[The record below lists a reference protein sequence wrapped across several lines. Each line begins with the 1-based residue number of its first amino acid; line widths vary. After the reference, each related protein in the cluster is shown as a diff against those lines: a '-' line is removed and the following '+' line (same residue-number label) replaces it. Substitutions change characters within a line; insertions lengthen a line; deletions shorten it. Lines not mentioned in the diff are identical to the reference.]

1 MTTNGGG
8 RTPPLPAMISG
19 SINVLAVAFAVAAL
33 IVVPV
38 PVAAAAAPTRL
49 DTYLVRMVNRMERKM
64 EFDCDEWPDDFELS
78 ANGGDMNVTY
88 ETAIDRP
95 GDDIMTPRVSCIWSY
110 EGNYM
115 SNMMIWDEEKWP
127 EKKACLVGGGRR
139 CELVF
144 ENKEEVLVVTSPA
157 PAPGSRRVL
166 GDLAVKE
173 CSTHWY
179 GHLLPWGAGCTYPN
193 HDHAYAGTVHSTWTT
208 AAMDGMIGGH

>member
-1 MTTNGGG
+1 
-8 RTPPLPAMISG
+8 MISG
-19 SINVLAVAFAVAAL
+19 SIDVLAVAFAVAAV

-38 PVAAAAAPTRL
+38 PVAAAAAAAPARP

-64 EFDCDEWPDDFELS
+64 EFDCDEWPDDFELR

-88 ETAIDRP
+88 ETADRP
-95 GDDIMTPRVSCIWSY
+95 GYDYLTPRVSCIWSY

-115 SNMMIWDEEKWP
+115 SSVIIWDEEKWP

-144 ENKEEVLVVTSPA
+144 ENKEEVLVVTTSSPA
-157 PAPGSRRVL
+157 APGTGSSRRVL
-166 GDLAVKE
+166 GDLAVKD

-179 GHLLPWGAGCTYPN
+179 GHLLPWGAGCTYPS
-193 HDHAYAGTVHSTWTT
+193 HDHAYAGAVHSTWTA
-208 AAMDGMIGGH
+208 AAMASTIGH